1 MGVWSRSKTQK
12 DKRTK
17 GLQINR
23 IIGHLPQE
31 GKNKWLYLFSAIE
44 LLQFPGWSGRGER
57 NVVGEG
63 EEQMS
68 PNVPLRQLQQMGL
81 YGQCPCVNKNNKSQV
96 ETCIQP

>member
-1 MGVWSRSKTQK
+1 MYTTIEMGVWSRSKIQK

-57 NVVGEG
+57 NVV
-63 EEQMS
+63 
-68 PNVPLRQLQQMGL
+68 LQRPFLSLL
-81 YGQCPCVNKNNKSQV
+81 YRIVDKGVS
-96 ETCIQP
+96 